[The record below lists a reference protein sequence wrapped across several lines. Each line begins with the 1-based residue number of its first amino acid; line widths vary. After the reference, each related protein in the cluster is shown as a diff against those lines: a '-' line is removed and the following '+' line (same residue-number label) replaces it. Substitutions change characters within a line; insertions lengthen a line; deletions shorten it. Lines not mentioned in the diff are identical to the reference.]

1 MKNYRFIKLIIF
13 FLLFLSSYCFAHGMS
28 ENEKQIIL
36 EGGNL
41 HYIYIGAVHMLW
53 GYDHLLFVLGI
64 VFFLKTFKDIVKY
77 ITAFTF
83 GHSITLVWATFNS
96 ITINYYLIDAIIA
109 LSVCYIGFVN
119 LNALKRGLTNS
130 SNMIFV
136 IFFLGLIH
144 GIGLSTRLQ
153 QLSLSKDDLLLNILS
168 FNLGIELGQII
179 ALIVMLFFIN
189 IVRKL
194 TNFKS
199 ISFFLNYFLIIAGT
213 CFFVIQ
219 VYEYKQNISNET
231 VVVADNYSQE
241 IKIVIPAHGEKEYK
255 FRIEKD
261 KKIIYTWEV
270 SNSVKLF
277 YDFHGD
283 PDGAK
288 DGYFKS
294 YKENTAFSDKGVLI
308 APFEGIHGWYWKN
321 ETAFDVIIT
330 LKVKGDYKRLDL

>member
-1 MKNYRFIKLIIF
+1 
-13 FLLFLSSYCFAHGMS
+13 MS

-96 ITINYYLIDAIIA
+96 IAINYYLIDAIIA

-119 LNALKRGLTNS
+119 LNALKKGLTNS

-136 IFFLGLIH
+136 IFILGLIH
-144 GIGLSTRLQ
+144 GLGLSTRLQ

-168 FNLGIELGQII
+168 FNLGIELGQIM
-179 ALIVMLFFIN
+179 ALVVMLFFIN
-189 IVRKL
+189 IIRKL
-194 TNFKS
+194 NSFKS
-199 ISFFLNYFLIIAGT
+199 ISFFLNYFLIIAGVY
-213 CFFVIQ
+213 FFSMQ

-231 VVVADNYSQE
+231 VLITDNNAQE
-241 IKIVIPAHGEKEYK
+241 IKIIIPAHGEKEYK
-255 FRIEKD
+255 FRIQKD
-261 KKIIYTWEV
+261 KQISYNWEV

-288 DGYFKS
+288 DGYFQS
-294 YKENTAFSDKGVLI
+294 YKESTGFSDEGILI
-308 APFEGIHGWYWKN
+308 APFVGIHGWYWKN